1 MIISNLFKNNLFL
14 NIWEHL
20 SLKKKVQYC
29 CLLVIIIFAS
39 FLEAISI
46 GAIIPFLTL
55 ISQKELTSNINFA
68 ILNSLL
74 VKIKDEDRLLIY
86 TLIFASAAI
95 LSTIIRILMIW
106 FQTKIT
112 FECGAELSKKIYEII
127 LNQPYNLHLARS
139 SSDIISLVTLK
150 TNAIV
155 HNGLYPLAIIFSS
168 ICIACTIFSL
178 LILISPFYT
187 IVTSLSILVV
197 YLVLAYSV
205 KNILH
210 KDSLKINNLTV
221 KQIQLIQEGIGGIR
235 DILLSG
241 TQSIFVK
248 IYAQAD
254 RNLKS
259 AYSRQLV
266 ISSIPRYILEGT
278 ALTLIAIFS
287 YNILLSN
294 SNDNTSLIVV
304 LGVMAFTAQR
314 TLPIIQQTY
323 SSWVAVSSGRESIL
337 EALEFI
343 NNNKQIKRDV
353 NNKIINLNN
362 SIECKNISFRYENS
376 EKYVLNNINL
386 LINKGDS
393 IGIIGKSGG
402 GKSTLFDILMG
413 LLTPTKGKI
422 LIDDI
427 EIDCENLLSWQKNIS
442 HVPQFI
448 YLSDYS
454 IAENIAFG
462 IAKNKINIDTLNKVI
477 EQSQLKEFVE
487 SLPLGVNTLIGER
500 GVNLSGGQRQRIGI
514 ARALYRRKNILF
526 FDEATSALDIET
538 ENLIIKCIE
547 AIEPKITLIMITHRV
562 STLKNCKK
570 ILNLN
575 NVITE

>member
-1 MIISNLFKNNLFL
+1 MIVNNLIVNNIFL
-14 NIWEHL
+14 KIWKHL
-20 SLKKKVQYC
+20 SLKKKVQFC

-46 GAIIPFLTL
+46 GALVPFLTI
-55 ISQKELTSNINFA
+55 ISKKDFTFNINFG
-68 ILNSLL
+68 IFSSVLSN
-74 VKIKDEDRLLIY
+74 IDNEDKLFIY
-86 TLIFASAAI
+86 TLVFAAAAVI
-95 LSTIIRILMIW
+95 STIVRILMIW

-112 FECGAELSKKIYEII
+112 FECGAELSEKIYDII
-127 LNQPYNLHLARS
+127 LNQPLNLHLTRS

-155 HNGLYPLAIIFSS
+155 HNGLYPSAVIFSS
-168 ICIACTIFSL
+168 LCIAGTIFSFL
-178 LILISPFYT
+178 FLISPVYT
-187 IVTSLSILVV
+187 IVTSLFILVI
-197 YLVLAYSV
+197 YIILAYSV
-205 KNILH
+205 KNLLN
-210 KDSLKINNLTV
+210 KDSLIISNLSV

-235 DILLSG
+235 DILISG
-241 TQSIFVK
+241 TQSIYVK
-248 IYAQAD
+248 LYAQSD

-278 ALTLIAIFS
+278 ALTLIVIFS
-287 YNILLSN
+287 YTVLVNS

-304 LGVMAFTAQR
+304 LGVMAFSAQR

-343 NNNKQIKRDV
+343 NNKNKIKRDI
-353 NNKIINLNN
+353 NNSTLNFNN
-362 SIECKNISFRYENS
+362 SIECKNISFRYEKSGNYILS
-376 EKYVLNNINL
+376 NISL

-393 IGIIGKSGG
+393 IGIVGKTGG

-413 LLTPTKGKI
+413 LLPPTQGK
-422 LIDDI
+422 LFIDNT
-427 EIDCENLLSWQKNIS
+427 EIDSENVLSWQKNIS

-448 YLSDYS
+448 YLSNYS

-462 IAKNKINIDTLNKVI
+462 INKNEINHDTLNKVI
-477 EQSQLKEFVE
+477 EQSQLKELIE
-487 SLPLGVNTLIGER
+487 ILPSGVNTLIGER

-514 ARALYRRKNILF
+514 ARALYSNKNILF
-526 FDEATSALDIET
+526 FDEATSALDTET

-547 AIEPKITLIMITHRV
+547 DIEPKITLIMITHRI
-562 STLKNCKK
+562 STLKNCNK
-570 ILNLN
+570 IINLN
-575 NVITE
+575 NKIIE